1 MFMRKD
7 IFDIIEKMVNGE
19 TVSNEETLE
28 LQTWVRGQGKKAI
41 ELEAERNNKAE
52 RLYNYLFNDVKT
64 ILKASSKP
72 MTHREIIKALE
83 TRFHNES
90 EMHPEKI
97 DRYQWGWYAKR
108 EGRVMYGLNNMWN
121 DKIIIHK
128 NGRNANTY
136 SLKEG
141 V

>member
-7 IFDIIEKMVNGE
+7 IFDIIEKVVNGE
-19 TVSNEETLE
+19 TVPKEEILD
-28 LQTWVRGQGKKAI
+28 LQAWARGQRKKTD
-41 ELEAERNNKAE
+41 ELEAAKDKKVK
-52 RLYNYLFNDVKT
+52 RLYNYLFNDIKI
-64 ILKASSKP
+64 ILSASSKP
-72 MTHREIIKALE
+72 MTHREIMKALE
-83 TRFHNES
+83 TRFHNEC
-90 EMHPEKI
+90 EMHPERI

-108 EGRVMYGLNNMWN
+108 EGRVMYGLNNMWD
-121 DKIIIHK
+121 DKIVIHK